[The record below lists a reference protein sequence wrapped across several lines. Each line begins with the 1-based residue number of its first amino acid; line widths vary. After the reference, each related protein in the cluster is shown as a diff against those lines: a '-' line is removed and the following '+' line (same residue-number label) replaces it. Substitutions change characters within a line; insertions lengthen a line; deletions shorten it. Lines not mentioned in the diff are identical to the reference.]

1 MSSINWSKM
10 LQKELDD
17 EFKKRKQ
24 QMEKLK
30 VKKADEYK
38 SAIKFRIKE
47 LEKEQGGP
55 LTEEEI

>member
-1 MSSINWSKM
+1 
-10 LQKELDD
+10 
-17 EFKKRKQ
+17 
-24 QMEKLK
+24 MEKLK